1 MVPVI
6 VIVSLLTFGLIMVL
20 PGDPAMMMLGD
31 QVSPT
36 AYQAIREQLGL
47 DRPLPIQYLDWATHA
62 LRGDFG
68 LSLRDRLPIGVAISS
83 HVAPTV
89 ELAALGILIAL
100 IVAVPVGII
109 SALQPGSFIDVLA
122 TVLALSGVAVPHFF
136 LGILLIELFAASL
149 RLLPPSG
156 YIPPTEDLGANVRLM
171 VMPAVTLSTGITAV
185 LMRHMRSSVLEV
197 MHQEY
202 VATARA
208 KGLAPHVVVIGHALR
223 NALLPVVT
231 ILGLEMGSVIGGV
244 VVLETIFSI
253 PGMGRLIVD
262 SILFRDYPTVQALVL
277 LLAVTVLV
285 ANLLADLTYGV
296 LDPRV
301 RHGARACLAA
311 WRKLL
316 ARVEREQRGV
326 HDVAGVDAGVGVQ
339 IGPIAR
345 LAEAVHAERN
355 GRLAEDRA
363 EESKGV
369 TCAVQHGDQRR
380 SAFVRVHQVR
390 LEMANA
396 GRH

>member
-1 MVPVI
+1 MGTYLLRRLVVMVPVI

-36 AYQAIREQLGL
+36 AYQAIGEQLGL

-68 LSLRDRLPIGVAISS
+68 LSLRDRLPIGLAISS

-109 SALQPGSFIDVLA
+109 SALKPGSFIDVLA

-208 KGLAPHVVVIGHALR
+208 KGLAPHAVVIGHALR

-301 RHGARACLAA
+301 RHGARALA
-311 WRKLL
+311 
-316 ARVEREQRGV
+316 
-326 HDVAGVDAGVGVQ
+326 
-339 IGPIAR
+339 
-345 LAEAVHAERN
+345 
-355 GRLAEDRA
+355 
-363 EESKGV
+363 
-369 TCAVQHGDQRR
+369 
-380 SAFVRVHQVR
+380 
-390 LEMANA
+390 
-396 GRH
+396 